1 MKVFLVNIFDKY
13 VTILYKNNCID
24 VIVSDIF
31 VDKKSQLVIDQRMM
45 HEALTLN

>member
-13 VTILYKNNCID
+13 VTILYKNNC
-24 VIVSDIF
+24 VGVVMSDIF
-31 VDKKSQLVIDQRMM
+31 VDKKNQLLIDQRMM